1 MNAKKSHYLY
11 EVTLH
16 NVQSGH
22 QDKIDIK
29 KMRQSSMTAAACGA
43 QKAQP
48 APDGSR
54 PSVIKKRLLNDS
66 PGRLFT
72 HSSKVTYT
80 LI

>member
-1 MNAKKSHYLY
+1 MNVKKSHYLY

-16 NVQSGH
+16 NGQPGH

-43 QKAQP
+43 QKARP

-54 PSVIKKRLLNDS
+54 PSVIKKTT
-66 PGRLFT
+66 P
-72 HSSKVTYT
+72 K
-80 LI
+80 